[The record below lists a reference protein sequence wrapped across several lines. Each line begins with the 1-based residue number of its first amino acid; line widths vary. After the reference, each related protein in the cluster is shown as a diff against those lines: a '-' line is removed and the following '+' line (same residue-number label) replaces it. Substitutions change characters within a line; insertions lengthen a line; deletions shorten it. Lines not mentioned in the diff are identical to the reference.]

1 MEDAIFPRVL
11 RVSDFELL
19 MPACLTDFLADGL
32 SKTFTLHKL
41 WEAADKDAKI
51 NEVKDRVRCLISGG
65 IGRFKVNADF
75 IARFPNLE
83 LIAHMGVGY
92 DLIDA
97 HYAAVHGVMVTNTP
111 DVLNEDTADIAMA
124 LLLDTTRQIPQC
136 DAFLRAGKWLEGT
149 FPLTAT
155 LRGRTMGILGYGRI
169 GKAIARRAE
178 AFGLKI
184 IYHGRTKQEGVAYSY
199 YESPVALASACDILM
214 VVAPG
219 GPQTRHIVNKD
230 VLQALGPDGILVNIA
245 RGSLVDEE
253 ALIHALKTRVILGAG
268 LDVFEAEPKVP
279 QALIELQNTVLL
291 PHMGSATHYT
301 RQAMA
306 QLVIDNVISW
316 TSGGGPL
323 TPVAETPWPCPK

>member
-1 MEDAIFPRVL
+1 
-11 RVSDFELL
+11 
-19 MPACLTDFLADGL
+19 MPVFLTDFLADGL
-32 SKTFTLHKL
+32 ASHFTLHKL
-41 WEAADKDAKI
+41 WEAQDREAKI
-51 NEVKDRVRCLISGG
+51 LEVKDRVRCLISGG
-65 IGRFKVNADF
+65 IGRFKIDAGF
-75 IARFPNLE
+75 IARFPNVE

-97 HYAAVHGVMVTNTP
+97 SYATANGIMVTNTP

-136 DAFLRAGKWLEGT
+136 DAFLRAGKWLAGT

-155 LRGRTMGILGYGRI
+155 LRGRAMGILGYGRI

-184 IYHGRTKQEGVAYSY
+184 IYHGRTRQEGVAYPY
-199 YESPVALASACDILM
+199 YDSPVALASACDILM

-219 GPQTRHIVNKD
+219 GPATRHIVNKD
-230 VLQALGPDGILVNIA
+230 VLEALGPDGILINIA
-245 RGSLVDEE
+245 RGSLVDEAALIE
-253 ALIHALKTRVILGAG
+253 ALKSRAILGAG

-279 QALIELQNTVLL
+279 QALIELDNTVLL

-316 TSGGGPL
+316 TSGRGPL
-323 TPVAETPWPCPK
+323 TPVAETPWPRPK

>member
-1 MEDAIFPRVL
+1 MSV
-11 RVSDFELL
+11 FELL
-19 MPACLTDFLADGL
+19 MPVSLTDFLADRL
-32 SKTFTLHKL
+32 SSKFMLHRL
-41 WEAADKDAKI
+41 WEAPDKDAKI
-51 NEVKDRVRCLISGG
+51 NDVKDRVRCLISGG
-65 IGRFKVNADF
+65 IGRFKIDSGF
-75 IARFPNLE
+75 IAHFPNLE

-97 HYAAVHGVMVTNTP
+97 SFAASRGIMVTNTP

-184 IYHGRTKQEGVAYSY
+184 IYHGRTKQAGVVYPY
-199 YESPVALASACDILM
+199 YDSPVALASACDILM

-219 GPQTRHIVNKD
+219 GPQTKHIVNKE
-230 VLQALGPDGILVNIA
+230 VLQALGPDGILINIA
-245 RGSLVDEE
+245 RGSLVDEA
-253 ALIHALKTRVILGAG
+253 ALIDALKTRAILGAG

-279 QALIELQNTVLL
+279 QALIELPNTVLL

-306 QLVIDNVISW
+306 QLVIDNVVSW
-316 TSGGGPL
+316 TSGKGPL
-323 TPVAETPWPCPK
+323 TPVAETPWPRQK